1 MYQLLHC
8 LCRHQPTASLPPFLY
23 PNLLPSLPPSLPL
36 PGLVFPVFAKSKSA
50 MVVAGV
56 IPIDRLTDIR
66 TPIELVAQRLGRWQL
81 ENCYSFK

>member
-1 MYQLLHC
+1 M
-8 LCRHQPTASLPPFLY
+8 
-23 PNLLPSLPPSLPL
+23 
-36 PGLVFPVFAKSKSA
+36 FPVFAKSKSA